1 MNREFLKKLEL
12 SDDAIEKI
20 MAEHG
25 KSVKASEDTLSELE
39 SLKNEKS
46 DLEKSLKAI
55 TRDNESLNSKYADLE
70 TQHNEALKEN
80 GSLKTRDLK
89 LSVAI
94 KNNIPLDLADRLM
107 GEDEESLQADA
118 ERFAGFVAPKPEPLP
133 MKNNDITEDSNG
145 NNASE
150 DQAYQSL
157 ASIFETSSTE

>member
-1 MNREFLKKLEL
+1 MNREFLKKLDL

-25 KSVKASEDTLSELE
+25 KAVKTIEATLEELE
-39 SLKNEKS
+39 TLKSEKS
-46 DLEKSLKAI
+46 NLEKSLKAVN
-55 TRDNESLNSKYADLE
+55 RDNESLSGKYAEL
-70 TQHNEALKEN
+70 TNQHNEILKEH

-107 GEDEESLQADA
+107 GDDEESLQADA

-157 ASIFETSSTE
+157 ASIFETSPTE